1 MIRPSLLTNLR
12 QPPRFAR
19 PRFQPSVHVG
29 HDCARLPLTV
39 KNWTVRLLS
48 VAERTQAT
56 LKVVWKTA
64 MASSRRHFCGSVPAG
79 TFDFAEPD
87 QYVRDEATVI

>member
-1 MIRPSLLTNLR
+1 M
-12 QPPRFAR
+12 
-19 PRFQPSVHVG
+19 HVG
-29 HDCARLPLTV
+29 DDCARLPLTV

-87 QYVRDEATVI
+87 QYELRCTFEPDQCARDEATVVDC